1 MCDLTRLITVYCCSG
16 ICIYLTISEDKS
28 YVSKAYGIVYI
39 PATTNNNESVTNA
52 VGPGSV
58 TETNDGPTISHEITT
73 FSEQSALTDMVVGT
87 TMPSYDMNPY
97 KDDTL
102 SGFLQRPRIID
113 NVEWTDVTPAGE
125 LLATLDPYLDLLT
138 STPFR
143 NKIENFQYFKAG
155 LRIGVRTNG
164 TPFHYGK
171 LMIVWKP
178 MIGSQSGQQQRMRD
192 NIFTSSGYPNVIV
205 SPTENEVNEMVV
217 PFAYDTAYIDL
228 SLDVMRSPGRLFVYV
243 LNPLALDSDVPPVSI
258 TVFANFEDVKLAGQS
273 GIVNLPLHVS
283 QGLAVDNSKPNPV
296 STGPVVQ
303 FEAQGDVVTEARAKS
318 TAGIISGPAKAV
330 SSVAGALV
338 NIPVLGM
345 WATAVAAVS
354 GAMGTLAEKLGYCKP
369 NTLETLRPYIQK
381 NGDFAAGEGLDS
393 AIKTQVIPSEYVSD
407 IFAQLGGGSEQMTML
422 DIAGTPSLLGM
433 FTWDGNN
440 FPDDRLFVAPVN
452 PSATTVVQ
460 QTQSNRICSTVLHWA
475 TRPFQMW
482 RGSLRYDVQITCS
495 NFHSGRLRVSFQ
507 PKNSGVVSGFDYQN
521 TINRIVDIQ
530 TETDFSFT
538 IPYVNDK
545 PWSFVNRSSIY
556 NSIGFIEF
564 SVVNDLTHT
573 TLPVPEVYINVWV
586 SAGPDFQVAM
596 PVRSTLKQFG
606 PVPVPVSNDEPG
618 EDEQSDEEGF
628 EAQGLTSEEIKT
640 RDHPPLLPGAT
651 GAIEHNICQVDTVT
665 HIKQVTNRPA
675 LWASVL
681 LDSASNNEAILDTF
695 YMAAANEDSQADYI
709 DWFSNLFIFNRGS
722 LNVRA
727 VPSYAADVTQYWMW
741 MRTAFAINGFRQTTR
756 VSTAP
761 EGYGQQLFTTIATPA
776 KEINVPYYSMSFARL
791 NGGNDTSTWSSCL
804 GMQLAKP
811 SNLGDPTYDVYRS
824 TGDDY
829 SFNYRVGAPS
839 YYLTR
844 ATRAQD
850 PDVSGIVTI
859 APLHQKLD
867 RR

>member
-1 MCDLTRLITVYCCSG
+1 MTNEYCYHDYCKYSSIVRLDPVIVSGTIT
-16 ICIYLTISEDKS
+16 
-28 YVSKAYGIVYI
+28 IVNI
-39 PATTNNNESVTNA
+39 PTTTNNNESVTNT

-138 STPFR
+138 SVPFR

-178 MIGSQSGQQQRMRD
+178 MVGSQNSQQQSMRD
-192 NIFTSSGYPNVIV
+192 NIFSSSGYPNVIV
-205 SPTENEVNEMVV
+205 SPTENEVNEMVL

-228 SLDVMRSPGRLFVYV
+228 SIDVMRSPGRLFIYV

-273 GIVNLPLHVS
+273 GIINLPQHTS
-283 QGLAVDNSKPNPV
+283 QFLFPDNLKPNPV
-296 STGPVVQ
+296 SSGPIVT
-303 FEAQGDVVTEARAKS
+303 FEAQGDVVTEAREKS

-338 NIPVLGM
+338 NIPVLGV
-345 WATAVAAVS
+345 WAAAVSAVS

-393 AIKTQVIPSEYVSD
+393 AVKTQIIPSEYVSD
-407 IFAQLGGGSEQMTML
+407 IFPQLGGGSEQMTMS

-433 FTWDGNN
+433 FTWNGNN
-440 FPDDRLFVAPVN
+440 FPDDRLFVAPVS
-452 PSATTVVQ
+452 PAAVTVV
-460 QTQSNRICSTVLHWA
+460 TQSLSERVCATVLHWA
-475 TRPFQMW
+475 TRPFEMW

-507 PKNSGVVSGFDYQN
+507 PKNSGIVTGFDYQN
-521 TINRIVDIQ
+521 TINRIIDIQ

-538 IPYVNDK
+538 IPYVSDK
-545 PWSFVNRSSIY
+545 PWSFVSKDVIY

-573 TLPVPEVYINVWV
+573 TLPIPEVYINVWV

-596 PVRSTLKQFG
+596 PVRRTLRQFG
-606 PVPVPVSNDEPG
+606 PIAPTVKGDGEPT
-618 EDEQSDEEGF
+618 DEEGF
-628 EAQGLTSEEIKT
+628 EAQGLTSQEMKT
-640 RDHPPLLPGAT
+640 RDHPPLLPDAT
-651 GAIEHNICQVDTVT
+651 GAIEHNICQVDTIT

-675 LWASVL
+675 RW
-681 LDSASNNEAILDTF
+681 LDLGLDAAGNNEVLVDTF
-695 YMAAANEDSQADYI
+695 EMALPNSDSLVDYI
-709 DWFSNLFIFNRGS
+709 DWFSNLFVFNRGS

-727 VPSYAADVTQYWMW
+727 VPSYSTDVTQYWMW
-741 MRTAFAINGFRQTTR
+741 MRTAFAINGFGFSNR
-756 VSTAP
+756 VSTQPA
-761 EGYGQQLFTTIATPA
+761 GYGQQLFTTIATPA

-791 NGGNDTSTWSSCL
+791 NGGHDSTSWSSCFA
-804 GMQLAKP
+804 MQLAKP
-811 SNLGDPTYDVYRS
+811 SSLGNPTYDVYRS

-829 SFNYRVGAPS
+829 SFNYRVGAPT

-844 ATRAQD
+844 PTRGTKSDA
-850 PDVSGIVTI
+850 SGIVTI
-859 APLHQKLD
+859 VPTHQKLD